1 MINQLG
7 MAKIRHLQQIHD
19 LKSYR
24 NACRIVKQLSPYI
37 HETMYE
43 REKVIYLNK
52 DGRELIGSA
61 KEVKRNSLM
70 EHTLLA
76 NEAYLYF
83 NCPIDWQTEYSIE
96 VKEAVPTFGIQ
107 FKGINPSNKKKIVS
121 DAMFTRNGYLHLIEI
136 DNTRSMTDNRK
147 KIDAYAEVFP
157 ELRKDSLPSLH
168 VFTTNNERK
177 KRFVEW
183 MDHKK
188 IKGEVKLFAEIK

>member
-1 MINQLG
+1 MEANEDAIINSVKNRG
-7 MAKIRHLQQIHD
+7 TIVNDKSTGDGKDTPHD

-70 EHTLLA
+70 GHTLLA

-107 FKGINPSNKKKIVS
+107 FKGIKQ
-121 DAMFTRNGYLHLIEI
+121 LIK
-136 DNTRSMTDNRK
+136 RK
-147 KIDAYAEVFP
+147 
-157 ELRKDSLPSLH
+157 SQ
-168 VFTTNNERK
+168 
-177 KRFVEW
+177 
-183 MDHKK
+183 
-188 IKGEVKLFAEIK
+188 